1 MTNPQKLRVLTLCT
15 ANSARSQMAEGVL
28 RWLGGERV
36 ESYSAGISPSH
47 VNPFAI
53 RVMQEIGVDIS
64 GQASKSV
71 MNFIDKPIDVV
82 ITVCDHAAET
92 CPTFPG
98 TVERIHWRFPDPA
111 AAVGDEAKL
120 VAFRAVRDGL
130 IERFRSFLQERNLD
144 AASPRAV

>member
-1 MTNPQKLRVLTLCT
+1 
-15 ANSARSQMAEGVL
+15 
-28 RWLGGERV
+28 
-36 ESYSAGISPSH
+36 
-47 VNPFAI
+47 
-53 RVMQEIGVDIS
+53 
-64 GQASKSV
+64 

-98 TVERIHWRFPDPA
+98 TVERIHWSFPDPA

-130 IERFRSFLQERNLD
+130 LERFRIFLRERNLG